1 MLVEERND
9 ELAAAAAEIQ
19 EQLLSD
25 WMAERQQAVRQEL
38 KYGSALLT
46 YIERFLKRLD
56 ASRYA
61 ALRLGAW
68 LGTVESL
75 ERFQYEQNQAEWAEE
90 RFAKAYV
97 KHLPEVVKTLETH
110 GVMSHTELSELLD
123 MKVSTLTEAMKK
135 IVDTGAVQAA
145 SVGKYKL
152 YSLSDEGLRY
162 GKELRKRQAE
172 ACTLTEVCEK
182 LDMLLKEADEPS
194 KRQWIET
201 EVLSMLGSAENLNIC
216 RGDMLR
222 ICDVSCSQK
231 LMFVLQAESSMNVV
245 GSSEKILI
253 GRGKN
258 ELGKVR
264 NTRAPEGSA
273 WTDTTLPRLKLASM
287 GNAR

>member
-110 GVMSHTELSELLD
+110 GVMSHT
-123 MKVSTLTEAMKK
+123 
-135 IVDTGAVQAA
+135 
-145 SVGKYKL
+145 
-152 YSLSDEGLRY
+152 DEGLRY